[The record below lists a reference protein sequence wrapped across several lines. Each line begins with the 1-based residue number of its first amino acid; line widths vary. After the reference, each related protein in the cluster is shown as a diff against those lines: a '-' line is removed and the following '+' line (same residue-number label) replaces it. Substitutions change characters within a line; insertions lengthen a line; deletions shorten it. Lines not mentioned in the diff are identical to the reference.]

1 MVFGSAVGEVA
12 LAMPLHWTIDPQQNL
27 ITVVAE
33 GEVARAEFEALL
45 DDIDAADAHT
55 FRKLFDGAH
64 GDTRMRPGEIL
75 ELGAR
80 MRAIHGRGGRMGPL
94 AAVVPDDKAEL
105 VARVLG
111 ILATADR
118 PMRVFS
124 GAAAALKWLGD
135 LPRDLARQ
143 R

>member
-1 MVFGSAVGEVA
+1 
-12 LAMPLHWTIDPQQNL
+12 MPLHWTIDPEQRL

-33 GEVARAEFEALL
+33 GEVVGAEFEALL
-45 DDIDAADAHT
+45 DAIEAADAHAY
-55 FRKLFDGAH
+55 RKLFDGAH
-64 GDTRMRPGEIL
+64 GDTRMGPGEIL

-80 MRAIHGRGGRMGPL
+80 MRAIHDQGGRMGAL
-94 AAVVPDDKAEL
+94 AAVVPGDKAEL

-135 LPRDLARQ
+135 LPRDLPR
-143 R
+143 RRGRPREMTG